1 VPPIEKVL
9 AKLNDY
15 LDQGERKKK
24 AHCERIDSLL
34 KKLKDKEDNLEKKL
48 ADENDPD
55 KKKRLKIELKVVAAQ
70 RKKGQKRRKEL
81 DAKCR

>member
-1 VPPIEKVL
+1 MPPIEKVL
-9 AKLNDY
+9 AKLHNY

-34 KKLKDKEDNLEKKL
+34 KKLKKKEENLEKKL
-48 ADENDPD
+48 AGENDPD
-55 KKKRLKIELKVVAAQ
+55 KKKRLKMEIKVVAIQ
-70 RKKGQKRRKEL
+70 RRKGQLRREEL